1 MPVLRFTVPGTPQP
15 KQRPR
20 RSATGVWYTPR
31 PTQQYEQRVAGY
43 ALAAGARWRP
53 GTYAVT
59 VGLYFP
65 DRRRRDVDNCVKAL
79 LDGLNGVVWA
89 DDAEV
94 TQLRITK
101 HLDPHNPRTEVVVRP
116 AAWSTTPGQS
126 GV

>member
-1 MPVLRFTVPGTPQP
+1 MPVLHFTVPGTPQP

-20 RSATGVWYTPR
+20 RTADGVWYTPR
-31 PTQQYEQRVAGY
+31 STRRYEDRVAGY

-53 GTYAVT
+53 GTYSVT
-59 VGLYFP
+59 VALYFP
-65 DRRRRDVDNCVKAL
+65 DRRRRDLDNCVKAL

-94 TQLRITK
+94 TQLHVSK
-101 HLDPHNPRTEVVVRP
+101 HLDPHTPRAEVVVRP
-116 AAWSTTPGQS
+116 AALSTTTGQS